1 MKLLF
6 ADFVSPEEHT
16 KKELGE
22 FDPREFDPITRH
34 HRKWWDVLIEQ
45 VINSAIVGGIAGLSA
60 LSASP
65 EAGWK
70 TAVIAFGLTFLIEL
84 RKYRKL

>member
-16 KKELGE
+16 RKELGE
-22 FDPREFDPITRH
+22 PDPMTRCSRH

-70 TAVIAFGLTFLIEL
+70 TAVIAFGLTMLIEL

>member
-16 KKELGE
+16 RKELG
-22 FDPREFDPITRH
+22 DPAPRTSH
-34 HRKWWDVLIEQ
+34 SSYHRKWWDILIEQ

-70 TAVIAFGLTFLIEL
+70 TATIAFGLTFLIEL
-84 RKYRKL
+84 RKWRKL